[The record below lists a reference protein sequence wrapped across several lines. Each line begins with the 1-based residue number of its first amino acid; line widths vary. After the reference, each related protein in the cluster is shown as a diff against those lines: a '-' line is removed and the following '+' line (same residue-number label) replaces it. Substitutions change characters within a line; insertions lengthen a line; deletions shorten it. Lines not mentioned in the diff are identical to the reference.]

1 MHTTH
6 WAFTTSG
13 MVRSSPTVVDGIVYF
28 GSDDG
33 GLYAVDARSG
43 EKRWSFTTGRKVRSS
58 PAVVD
63 GVVYVGSDNGKLHA
77 VDADTGRE
85 RWSFH
90 TKARLRSSPAMAN
103 GIVYI
108 ASARVAKI
116 TDRDVMPKPYAV
128 DAATGRERWSSEIGS
143 NEVLSP
149 VVANGIVYVAFSS
162 VRCRRI
168 PGYSTGSTLW
178 ATARRR
184 RRWSPMES
192 CTSPMRPTRCMPCRH
207 KAGAAVNSGSRPR
220 AVGHKAA

>member
-13 MVRSSPTVVDGIVYF
+13 M
-28 GSDDG
+28 
-33 GLYAVDARSG
+33 
-43 EKRWSFTTGRKVRSS
+43 VRSS

-108 ASARVAKI
+108 ASARVAKS
-116 TDRDVMPKPYAV
+116 P
-128 DAATGRERWSSEIGS
+128 IG
-143 NEVLSP
+143 
-149 VVANGIVYVAFSS
+149 
-162 VRCRRI
+162 
-168 PGYSTGSTLW
+168 
-178 ATARRR
+178 
-184 RRWSPMES
+184 M
-192 CTSPMRPTRCMPCRH
+192 
-207 KAGAAVNSGSRPR
+207 
-220 AVGHKAA
+220 